1 MKRLYKKDEGR
12 KICGVCGGVAE
23 YFNVDPSLVR
33 ILWIVAGLC
42 FAGFV
47 AYIIA
52 AAILPEKKD
61 VLAEEA
67 RKEQETTE

>member
-33 ILWIVAGLC
+33 ILWIIAGFC
-42 FAGFV
+42 FAGFI

-61 VLAEEA
+61 VLAEEEA
-67 RKEQETTE
+67 KKHETNE